1 MTAPLLIAGGSHTL
15 ALVGQTMSVAIG
27 EPPVVRPVEGD
38 EGLRALHGPWPRPDY
53 YWESLIGLVETQ
65 AVAIFWGGN
74 EHNGRYLI
82 EGTRPFDLVYS
93 RNPHLELDE
102 RAEIVPEALVKAS
115 FTQLEGLG
123 GILGQL
129 AKRKRYPV
137 IVVGPPPPKRDG
149 ERIRQCFFGPEA
161 GTREKHFCNIIAD

>member
-65 AVAIFWGGN
+65 AVAIFWGSSWN
-74 EHNGRYLI
+74 
-82 EGTRPFDLVYS
+82 T
-93 RNPHLELDE
+93 
-102 RAEIVPEALVKAS
+102 
-115 FTQLEGLG
+115 
-123 GILGQL
+123 
-129 AKRKRYPV
+129 AKPCIAKICV
-137 IVVGPPPPKRDG
+137 SNPPPLLAR
-149 ERIRQCFFGPEA
+149 
-161 GTREKHFCNIIAD
+161 